1 MSKLDLPGED
11 LEEVIEE
18 TDEETLPLKLILLD
32 EYRRAKE
39 QKRVVKETKEY
50 EGAQTSITIQQK
62 EYTADKAFKL
72 EDSMHE
78 MPFDGSGKLKDVI
91 LISDKSDY
99 RIKLEADSDY
109 ILNDNYSYLNN
120 ITSEVEDLSVYTKD
134 DNYFLAMGNIPFKK
148 RLFIKVYPQD
158 EITFSLIRADI
169 TLY

>member
-1 MSKLDLPGED
+1 MDIPGEK
-11 LEEVIEE
+11 LEEIMEDADKE
-18 TDEETLPLKLILLD
+18 TFPLKLILLD
-32 EYRRAKE
+32 EYRRSKE
-39 QKRVVKETKEY
+39 QKQPVQEIKEY

-62 EYTADKAFKL
+62 DYTADKAFKV

-78 MPFDGSGKLKDVI
+78 MPFEGTGKLKDVI

-109 ILNDNYSYLNN
+109 ILNDDYSYLNN

-134 DNYFLAMGNIPFKK
+134 DNYFLAMGNVPFKK
-148 RLFIKVYPQD
+148 RVFIKVYPHD
-158 EITFSLIRADI
+158 NINFSLIRADI